1 MICSQYLGLYC
12 ALALCIPFV
21 CSVDVHSLSG
31 CDLSD
36 VRTLLFHQMFAKD
49 FSNPPFSLQSVCGL
63 GVSRDANQV
72 RAGFDFFLLRN
83 ECFRFSSLMVS

>member
-49 FSNPPFSLQSVCGL
+49 FSNPPFPFSQY
-63 GVSRDANQV
+63 
-72 RAGFDFFLLRN
+72 AGYVFL
-83 ECFRFSSLMVS
+83 EMQIK